1 MTTERPVPHLTLT
14 TQEWR
19 LVLTAGLAAS
29 YALAWVAF
37 APHLAVRERVATA
50 AGPPVH
56 NATVWLD
63 DLPAAERPAVALPRG
78 WTIAARDVVPTVAR
92 VPARP
97 PRVRTR
103 SS

>member
-1 MTTERPVPHLTLT
+1 MTTERPVPRLTLT
-14 TQEWR
+14 TAEWR
-19 LVLTAGLAAS
+19 LVLTAGLTAT
-29 YALAWVAF
+29 YVLAWVAF
-37 APHLAVRERVATA
+37 GTHLPVRERVVTA
-50 AGPPVH
+50 AGPAVR
-56 NATVWLD
+56 NAAVWLD

-92 VPARP
+92 VPAHL